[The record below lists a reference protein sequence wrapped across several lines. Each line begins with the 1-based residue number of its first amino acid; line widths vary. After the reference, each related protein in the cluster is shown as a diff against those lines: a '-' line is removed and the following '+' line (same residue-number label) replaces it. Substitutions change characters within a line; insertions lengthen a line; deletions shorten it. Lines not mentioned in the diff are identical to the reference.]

1 MARAIDFCRFF
12 PSLTSS
18 PSVYGGEDVNFPSSR
33 PFSDRSFDIVIGN
46 TKSCFKGIGK
56 RVVRAFVLKFPIG
69 GLNAVQLIIERVD

>member
-1 MARAIDFCRFF
+1 MATAIDFCCFF

-33 PFSDRSFDIVIGN
+33 PFSDRSFDIVIS